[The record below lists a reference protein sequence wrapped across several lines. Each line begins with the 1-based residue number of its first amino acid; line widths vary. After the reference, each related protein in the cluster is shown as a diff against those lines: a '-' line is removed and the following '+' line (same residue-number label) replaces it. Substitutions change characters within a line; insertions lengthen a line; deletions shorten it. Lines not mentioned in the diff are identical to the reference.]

1 MGDAARR
8 STGAAAREDA
18 ASPPPIAFLLVLVAI
33 TAIGPMAMQIFIPA
47 IPAIQA
53 GFAVSPGTAQLTF
66 SLSTFAMAL
75 ATLIYGPL
83 SDRFGRKPVVIGG
96 LVVFLVGSV
105 MCAMAPTVGSLI
117 LGRIVQA
124 AGGAAGFVLARAIVR
139 DLYGRD
145 RSAEMIAYLTFAMVV
160 VPMVSPAIGGFLTDR
175 LGWRAIFV
183 VGTLVGAATLWGVV
197 ARLSETASPDG
208 GQAGM
213 LRGIH
218 RLMKIPAFQGYALQ
232 GAFSM
237 SLFFSFLAGAP
248 FIVVQVLGLP
258 ATDYGLMF
266 VLVSGSFMVGNFL
279 AARISSRVGLD
290 RMTLIGAVLI
300 LVGMLFEILA
310 ILTLGLGLLT
320 LFLPMTLIGFAQG
333 LALPNTQ
340 AGAVSVEPQLAG
352 AASGLSG
359 FLQMTMAAVFAQL
372 VGVLQDGTAWPTLL
386 AMLFCAAGFL
396 ASVLY
401 VVITARGRAGR

>member
-1 MGDAARR
+1 MGDAMHRA
-8 STGAAAREDA
+8 TGAAADDVA
-18 ASPPPIAFLLVLVAI
+18 VPTPPVAFLLVLVAI

-66 SLSTFAMAL
+66 SLSTFAMAV
-75 ATLIYGPL
+75 ATLVYGPL

-160 VPMVSPAIGGFLTDR
+160 VPMVSPAVGGFLTDR

-197 ARLSETASPDG
+197 ARLSETASRDG

-213 LRGIH
+213 LRGIR
-218 RLMKIPAFQGYALQ
+218 RLLRIPAFQGYALQ

-258 ATDYGLMF
+258 ATEYGLMF
-266 VLVSGSFMVGNFL
+266 ILVSGAFMIGNLL

-290 RMTLIGAVLI
+290 RMTLIGAVTLLELLTI
-300 LVGMLFEILA
+300 LV
-310 ILTLGLGLLT
+310 LGLGLLT

-359 FLQMTMAAVFAQL
+359 FLQMTMAAIFAQL

-386 AMLFCAAGFL
+386 AMLLCAAGFL

-401 VVITARGRAGR
+401 VVLPARGRAWR